1 MLRIITIFVSLIL
14 KIDKM
19 NKVTKKQRVLD
30 AMRGHGS
37 ISPFYAFNSLGE
49 TRLAATIFNLKKDGH
64 VITSITERGK
74 NKFGD
79 EITFSRYTLVKEK
92 D

>member
-1 MLRIITIFVSLIL
+1 MS
-14 KIDKM
+14 
-19 NKVTKKQRVLD
+19 KVTQKERVLT

-37 ISPFYAFNSLGE
+37 ISPWYAINHLGN

-64 VITSITERGK
+64 EIKTEIMRGK

-79 EITFSRYTLVKEK
+79 EIRYAKYILVKENIT

>member
-1 MLRIITIFVSLIL
+1 MS
-14 KIDKM
+14 K
-19 NKVTKKQRVLD
+19 KVTQKERVLT
-30 AMRGHGS
+30 AMRNYGS
-37 ISPFYAFNSLGE
+37 ISPWYAINHLGN

-64 VITSITERGK
+64 IITSVKETGT

-79 EITFSRYTLVKEK
+79 EISYSRYTLVKENTGNE

>member
-1 MLRIITIFVSLIL
+1 MSKITQ
-14 KIDKM
+14 KE
-19 NKVTKKQRVLD
+19 RVLN

-37 ISPFYAFNSLGE
+37 ISPWYAINTLGN

-64 VITSITERGK
+64 EITSTIESGK

-79 EITFSRYTLVKEK
+79 EIKFARYTLVKENVN
-92 D
+92 

>member
-1 MLRIITIFVSLIL
+1 
-14 KIDKM
+14 M
-19 NKVTKKQRVLD
+19 NKKANITGKQRVLD

-37 ISPFYAFNSLGE
+37 ISPWYAINHLGN
-49 TRLAATIFNLKKDGH
+49 TRLAATIFTLKKEGYNIQTEIVDG
-64 VITSITERGK
+64 T

-79 EITFSRYTLVKEK
+79 KIRYAKYSII

>member
-1 MLRIITIFVSLIL
+1 MAKITR
-14 KIDKM
+14 
-19 NKVTKKQRVLD
+19 KQRVLD

-37 ISPFYAFNSLGE
+37 ISPWYAINNLGN
-49 TRLAATIFNLKKDGH
+49 TRLAATIFDLKKDGH
-64 VITSITERGK
+64 VITSTIEKGV

-79 EITFSRYTLVKEK
+79 NITYAKYSLIKEA

>member
-1 MLRIITIFVSLIL
+1 
-14 KIDKM
+14 M
-19 NKVTKKQRVLD
+19 NKVTKKERVLE

-37 ISPFYAFNSLGE
+37 ISPWYAINNLGN
-49 TRLAATIFNLKKDGH
+49 TRLASTIHSLKKDGYNISS
-64 VITSITERGK
+64 VMETGI

-79 EITFSRYTLVKEK
+79 EIRYSRYTLNEN